1 MLVLEKRKAV
11 NQAGHTVSDDGA
23 SPSLT
28 AVMEKARDALPGD
41 AFRHSTGG
49 ISGYLQIGF
58 TFAATNDLNDGGC
71 RFRVRT
77 SVLVLVGLCKQ
88 LE

>member
-1 MLVLEKRKAV
+1 MPWPETLF
-11 NQAGHTVSDDGA
+11 DI
-23 SPSLT
+23 
-28 AVMEKARDALPGD
+28 LPGV
-41 AFRHSTGG
+41 F
-49 ISGYLQIGF
+49 SGYLQIGF